1 MNANPDQTEVL
12 PTTEEVTVPD
22 REQQC
27 ARPGEAPDGPP
38 DRFLFATSEQLG
50 EAALNLGTR
59 EDPSWRRSRR
69 AATVGLA
76 RWLEQFPGQSWQE
89 RWAASGIEELGLKW
103 WTLTGLGVRRS
114 CRGAVTLM
122 ALRAIR
128 PSYGWMVAS
137 ELKTGTRRFQ
147 EVNDVDAFAR
157 IHAAADEQGIR
168 PDARSAAVLTLVRI
182 MMGTGKAMAEVDKD
196 DFAVFIAAM
205 QEVHRPASAHVTWQL
220 MRHAGFLSGEAPSL
234 RAAMAVGP
242 TGIAEIVDR
251 HNLDCQPV
259 RDVFVDYLKH
269 RAPALDYVSLRGI
282 CHHLVTLFWADLEAH
297 NPGICSL
304 QLSPE
309 ASAGWKRRIQ
319 ARMSPSVYLAHLVT
333 VRAFYLDLAEWAL
346 DEPERWGRWA
356 APSPVRSHEL
366 KGHRRVALHV
376 TARMHARTRSLAP
389 LLPVLTRSAQQWMKG
404 TGALLAAAGAAGAG
418 EEFVVN
424 DRRYR
429 RLGTKGQGI
438 RTLATRPRIRVE
450 ERFGEGVQIDVSWLE
465 DDCFW
470 SWAVIEVLRLTGLRL
485 EELLELTHLGL
496 RQYIRRGGEVT
507 PLLQVSPSKIDRE
520 RVIPM
525 SPELVH
531 ALASILRRIRGPNG
545 TVPLVER
552 YDKHERTFS
561 EPLPYLF
568 QRALGS
574 RRIVQG
580 AHTVLRLLRR
590 GAERAAITEVDG
602 QQVVFTAHDFRRIFA
617 TEIVNGGLPIHI
629 GAKLLG
635 HLDLKTTQ
643 RYLAI
648 YPEEVIRHFETYLA
662 RRRAERP
669 GDEYREPTA
678 AEWVEFEEHF
688 ALRKVALGD
697 CGRPY
702 GTPCIHEH
710 ACVRCPFLRVDPAQL
725 HRLVELEE
733 NTAER
738 IREAHDRGWAG
749 EVTGLNESLIHITRK
764 KEQAVHLGANEQLSL
779 A

>member
-1 MNANPDQTEVL
+1 ML
-12 PTTEEVTVPD
+12 PTTDEITVPD

-27 ARPGEAPDGPP
+27 ARPGAAPVGPP
-38 DRFLFATSEQLG
+38 HRFLFATSEQLG

-182 MMGTGKAMAEVDKD
+182 MMGTGKAMAEVDKE

-242 TGIAEIVDR
+242 TGIEEIVDR
-251 HNLDCQPV
+251 QNLDCRPV

-282 CHHLVTLFWADLEAH
+282 CYHLVTLFWADLEAH
-297 NPGICSL
+297 NPGINSL

-319 ARMSPSVYLAHLVT
+319 ARMSPTVYLAHLVT

-389 LLPVLTRSAQQWMKG
+389 LLPVLTRSAQQWMKE

-438 RTLATRPRIRVE
+438 RTLDTRPRIRVE
-450 ERFGEGVQIDVSWLE
+450 ELFGEGVQLDVSWLE

-485 EELLELTHLGL
+485 E
-496 RQYIRRGGEVT
+496 
-507 PLLQVSPSKIDRE
+507 
-520 RVIPM
+520 
-525 SPELVH
+525 
-531 ALASILRRIRGPNG
+531 
-545 TVPLVER
+545 
-552 YDKHERTFS
+552 
-561 EPLPYLF
+561 
-568 QRALGS
+568 
-574 RRIVQG
+574 
-580 AHTVLRLLRR
+580 
-590 GAERAAITEVDG
+590 
-602 QQVVFTAHDFRRIFA
+602 
-617 TEIVNGGLPIHI
+617 
-629 GAKLLG
+629 
-635 HLDLKTTQ
+635 
-643 RYLAI
+643 
-648 YPEEVIRHFETYLA
+648 
-662 RRRAERP
+662 
-669 GDEYREPTA
+669 
-678 AEWVEFEEHF
+678 
-688 ALRKVALGD
+688 
-697 CGRPY
+697 
-702 GTPCIHEH
+702 
-710 ACVRCPFLRVDPAQL
+710 
-725 HRLVELEE
+725 
-733 NTAER
+733 
-738 IREAHDRGWAG
+738 
-749 EVTGLNESLIHITRK
+749 
-764 KEQAVHLGANEQLSL
+764 
-779 A
+779 